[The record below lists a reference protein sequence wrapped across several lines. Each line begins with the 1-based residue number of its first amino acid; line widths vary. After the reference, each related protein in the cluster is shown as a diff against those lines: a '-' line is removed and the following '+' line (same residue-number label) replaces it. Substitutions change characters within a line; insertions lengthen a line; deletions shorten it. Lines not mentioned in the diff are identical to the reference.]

1 MRKNSERKV
10 WSLSAAQESK
20 ACVSSA
26 SPVFVLFCFSV
37 FSFYFVVF
45 LKKQAILVSCSCRK
59 VSWRTAQRKKK
70 YSHSVLRRNRKR
82 VFVLFCFLVV
92 FFLFYCFFFLE
103 KAIFRCANLFSV
115 PAAYARY
122 ERGRENSVYS
132 SGTNETI
139 TWKNTRSQEHPAFKL
154 IVLSSL

>member
-45 LKKQAILVSCSCRK
+45 LKKQAILGVLTPTPPPPSPPPP
-59 VSWRTAQRKKK
+59 A
-70 YSHSVLRRNRKR
+70 SV
-82 VFVLFCFLVV
+82 
-92 FFLFYCFFFLE
+92 
-103 KAIFRCANLFSV
+103 
-115 PAAYARY
+115 RY
-122 ERGRENSVYS
+122 ERGR
-132 SGTNETI
+132 
-139 TWKNTRSQEHPAFKL
+139 K
-154 IVLSSL
+154 SLKYLRLK